1 MCRLRDLKPNGHV
14 MFLEITLVRNLN
26 LLERFQ
32 ILSFVSLQYLQETF
46 GFVGRFI
53 NYLDLLA
60 RQAVLWVGK
69 EHSGG
74 W

>member
-14 MFLEITLVRNLN
+14 MFLEITLMCNLN

-32 ILSFVSLQYLQETF
+32 ILSFVSLQNLQETLSL
-46 GFVGRFI
+46 VGRFI

-60 RQAVLWVGK
+60 RQAVLWVRK